1 MHLATCGYCWVA
13 RTQLY
18 HRCIPIYNSKSVW
31 LQCGYCARTVNTS
44 SRMVYPCGWWERS
57 GGSWMVY
64 PCGWW
69 QRVSRVYTARICRCA
84 YLDMLGYLLHGGARI
99 FSKHNFL
106 MAHATALQIDY
117 IQGLQFQVSGR
128 RVVTVYSNEH
138 HGRLDISDIIRVTAF
153 QKMVPLVGYFLRH
166 TLPKLQ
172 ASRVNSLI
180 LKSLPLL
187 AIRRLSWSN
196 TAFRASLVGVSS
208 PTDATLA
215 SYMYRGAHNQQRPR
229 DLTQPAWQW
238 QQFTNPTTQ
247 GRWFWRM
254 ADGEWFNMG
263 PAQYVGYGP
272 AGTWHRY
279 EDPTSRCCFWW
290 RHNDDWGW
298 EQRSGDLHAPER
310 PSGFQGPEIFASAAN
325 AHVCPGATATE
336 VDTRKRTRHI
346 SRMKER
352 REYTEMLL
360 LEATVLAS
368 EADRPRTPDPDD
380 PALSSKRCWERA
392 KIEWSVE
399 INNVIAAAR
408 ERDLEINTQGPHA

>member
-1 MHLATCGYCWVA
+1 
-13 RTQLY
+13 
-18 HRCIPIYNSKSVW
+18 
-31 LQCGYCARTVNTS
+31 
-44 SRMVYPCGWWERS
+44 
-57 GGSWMVY
+57 MVY

-117 IQGLQFQVSGR
+117 IQGLQIQVSGR
-128 RVVTVYSNEH
+128 GETVYSNEH

-172 ASRVNSLI
+172 AARVNSLI

-229 DLTQPAWQW
+229 HEKTD
-238 QQFTNPTTQ
+238 
-247 GRWFWRM
+247 
-254 ADGEWFNMG
+254 
-263 PAQYVGYGP
+263 
-272 AGTWHRY
+272 
-279 EDPTSRCCFWW
+279 
-290 RHNDDWGW
+290 
-298 EQRSGDLHAPER
+298 
-310 PSGFQGPEIFASAAN
+310 
-325 AHVCPGATATE
+325 TE

-408 ERDLEINTQGPHA
+408 ERDLEINTQGPHV

>member
-1 MHLATCGYCWVA
+1 MDMHLATCGYCWVA

-44 SRMVYPCGWWERS
+44 SRMVYRCGWWERS

-69 QRVSRVYTARICRCA
+69 QRLSRVYTERICRCA

-128 RVVTVYSNEH
+128 GDTVYSNEH

-208 PTDATLA
+208 PTDATLV

-238 QQFTNPTTQ
+238 Q
-247 GRWFWRM
+247 
-254 ADGEWFNMG
+254 
-263 PAQYVGYGP
+263 
-272 AGTWHRY
+272 
-279 EDPTSRCCFWW
+279 
-290 RHNDDWGW
+290 
-298 EQRSGDLHAPER
+298 QRSGDLHAPER

>member
-44 SRMVYPCGWWERS
+44 SRMVYRCGWWERS

-117 IQGLQFQVSGR
+117 IQGLQIQVSGR
-128 RVVTVYSNEH
+128 GETVYSNEH
-138 HGRLDISDIIRVTAF
+138 HGRLDISDIIQVTAF

-208 PTDATLA
+208 PTDATLV
-215 SYMYRGAHNQQRPR
+215 SYMYMKKQNQQSPR
-229 DLTQPAWQW
+229 DVTQPAWQW
-238 QQFTNPTTQ
+238 QQFKSPTTQ
-247 GRWFWRM
+247 GRWCWRM
-254 ADGEWFNMG
+254 GDGEWFNMS
-263 PAQYVGYGP
+263 PNQCVGYGP
-272 AGTWHRY
+272 RGTWQRY
-279 EDPTSRCCFWW
+279 RDPTSRCCYWW

-298 EQRSGDLHAPER
+298 EQRSGDLHDPER
-310 PSGFQGPEIFASAAN
+310 PAGFQGPEVFNERCHFA
-325 AHVCPGATATE
+325 
-336 VDTRKRTRHI
+336 D
-346 SRMKER
+346 
-352 REYTEMLL
+352 
-360 LEATVLAS
+360 
-368 EADRPRTPDPDD
+368 
-380 PALSSKRCWERA
+380 
-392 KIEWSVE
+392 
-399 INNVIAAAR
+399 
-408 ERDLEINTQGPHA
+408 